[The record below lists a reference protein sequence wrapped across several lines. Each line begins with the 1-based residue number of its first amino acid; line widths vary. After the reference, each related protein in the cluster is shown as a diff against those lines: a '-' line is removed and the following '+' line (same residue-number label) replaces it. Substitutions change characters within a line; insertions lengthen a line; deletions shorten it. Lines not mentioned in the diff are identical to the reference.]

1 MVPNAIAWRCVGNSG
16 FRGVGECAHAKTL
29 LVVIAQ
35 VRFGGQ
41 NRCSGLLG
49 QLVGKP
55 FWVSVGASAGQS
67 LRFVATLPVQAE
79 IFCDCVSCSFP
90 FRCFSVVYS
99 RCTFFEPMGLD
110 WV

>member
-1 MVPNAIAWRCVGNSG
+1 M
-16 FRGVGECAHAKTL
+16 GECAHAKTL

-55 FWVSVGASAGQS
+55 FWASVGASAGQS
-67 LRFVATLPVQAE
+67 LRFVATLLVQAE
-79 IFCDCVSCSFP
+79 NFCDCVSCSFP
-90 FRCFSVVYS
+90 FRCSSVVYNEPCMVRGRC